1 MAKKSKPIIKGSF
14 IQRQPDGTQI
24 GLEFHG
30 VVDNLMGNI
39 EDVAAVVLEGE
50 IHGNDGKTRVH
61 IFLQ

>member
-14 IQRQPDGTQI
+14 TQCQPDGTLI

-30 VVDNLMGNI
+30 VVDTLIGDI

-50 IHGNDGKTRVH
+50 MHGNDGKTRVH